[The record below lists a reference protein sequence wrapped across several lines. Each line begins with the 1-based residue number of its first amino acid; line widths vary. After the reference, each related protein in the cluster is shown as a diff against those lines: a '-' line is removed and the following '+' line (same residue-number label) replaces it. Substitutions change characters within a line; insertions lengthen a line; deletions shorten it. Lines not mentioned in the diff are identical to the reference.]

1 MRQSPTDCDGM
12 PLIATDCD
20 GLPLI
25 ATDCDGMPLRA
36 SLCVPPSR
44 ASLIASLIAYLI
56 TSLITS
62 PSASLDCRCA
72 CSPWLHLPQSPC
84 ISPVAG
90 ALAHHAA
97 CPRSSRDLAPRDADE
112 TLAPWRAL
120 GGAVRRPKR
129 NGGRA
134 VARRGEA
141 VACMLPRARRRG
153 RGHRGRGRRRDGR
166 RRDGRTNTAPYVQ
179 VVERVCG
186 RCMRLSCMRRRTGT

>member
-1 MRQSPTDCDGM
+1 MRQSPTDCDGV
-12 PLIATDCD
+12 
-20 GLPLI
+20 
-25 ATDCDGMPLRA
+25 PLRA
-36 SLCVPPSR
+36 SLECIPRVPLPSASLESIPR
-44 ASLIASLIAYLI
+44 VHPSSASPSASLIASLI
-56 TSLITS
+56 TSL
-62 PSASLDCRCA
+62 SASPECLPDYVPDYLPECLPDCRCA
-72 CSPWLHLPQSPC
+72 CSPCLHLPQSPC

-97 CPRSSRDLAPRDADE
+97 CPRGSRDLAPRDADE
-112 TLAPWRAL
+112 TRAPWRAL
-120 GGAVRRPKR
+120 GGAVRQPKR

-179 VVERVCG
+179 VVE
-186 RCMRLSCMRRRTGT
+186 